1 MFSANWDNTSMS
13 KQRAVIDTTA
23 LISYFE
29 EVFNRPAQVSE
40 EAIKL
45 MKCAFQTDEDVLLSV
60 PSIVLVEIFDKW
72 VLDDEFRAK
81 FVSEVLEVLLQRPNI
96 EIKPIDDEVLYK
108 FISLDDSTRNL
119 ENHDKIILASAMMLE
134 WPLIT
139 SDSKL
144 IKYVKKHKVISEVIT

>member
-1 MFSANWDNTSMS
+1 MN

-29 EVFNRPAQVSE
+29 EVFNRPAKISVS
-40 EAIKL
+40 AIKL
-45 MKCAFQTDEDVLLSV
+45 MRRAFQAEDDVLLSV
-60 PSIVLVEIFDKW
+60 PSIVLIEIFDKW
-72 VLDDEFRAK
+72 ILSDEFRAK
-81 FVSEVLEVLLQRPNI
+81 FVSEVLEVLLQCPNV
-96 EIKPIDDEVLYK
+96 EIKSIDDEVLYK

-139 SDSKL
+139 SDEKI
-144 IKYVKKHKVISEVIT
+144 IKYVKKHKVIPEVIT